1 MHAGHS
7 LGPAAPLTLAG
18 WALLGLGPAAI
29 APAVLGAAA
38 EDARLAPSAAIA
50 ALGLLVAARLL
61 VVVLGRRV

>member
-38 EDARLAPSAAIA
+38 EDARLAPSAA
-50 ALGLLVAARLL
+50 LGLLVAASLL